1 MRTPRFALVIGSLVL
16 AGCAVAADAPMAPPV
31 PASPTA
37 ALMSPSP
44 AGAQLYFIT
53 PQNGETVAPTFV
65 VRFGLKGMGVAPAGA
80 DLPNTGHHHILI
92 DHQGDPDLTL
102 PLPTSDQVK
111 HFGGGQTETEL
122 TLSPGTHTLRLVL
135 GNHLHI
141 PHNPPVMSETIT
153 VTVKA
158 Q

>member
-1 MRTPRFALVIGSLVL
+1 MNILRSAVATAFVL
-16 AGCAVAADAPMAPPV
+16 LSGVACAADAPMTAPTPV
-31 PASPTA
+31 EPAA
-37 ALMSPSP
+37 ALVSKS
-44 AGAQLYFIT
+44 AEGAKLYFIT
-53 PQNGETVAPTFV
+53 PLDGETVAPTFT

-92 DHQGDPDLTL
+92 DHEGEVSMTM
-102 PLPTSDQVK
+102 PLPKTDQIV

-122 TLSPGTHTLRLVL
+122 TLSPGEHTLRLVL

-141 PHNPPVMSETIT
+141 PHDPPVMSETIT
-153 VTVKA
+153 VNVKA

>member
-1 MRTPRFALVIGSLVL
+1 MHTPRFSLFLGSFLV
-16 AGCAVAADAPMAPPV
+16 AGCAVAADAPMAPPSS
-31 PASPTA
+31 ASPTA
-37 ALMSPSP
+37 ALVSASP
-44 AGAQLYFIT
+44 AGAQLYFIA
-53 PQNGETVAPTFV
+53 PQNGETVAPTFA

-92 DHQGDPDLTL
+92 DHPGDPDLTI
-102 PLPTSDQVK
+102 PLPANEQVK